1 MQILH
6 SIILSFLL
14 LIASSIVAS
23 AKGTLVLVVDL
34 SASISQEDVKL
45 QMESYATAMEWI
57 TPLEQFN
64 IEAIIFGK
72 KTYHISSGSRQNAAR
87 AFRINQSIDRSST
100 CLHKALSYVEGI
112 YDSLPQP
119 VIIDISG
126 DGEENCDY
134 SGYTHDLLD
143 RLEVKGAIV
152 NTLMIPANKES
163 MMMYMDEPSF
173 NKKQFDLKNYYQS
186 LIRGPGSFSMYIENF
201 YDFEEAIIRKIVKEI
216 ALLD

>member
-1 MQILH
+1 MLV
-6 SIILSFLL
+6 
-14 LIASSIVAS
+14 ASSLVAS
-23 AKGTLVLVVDL
+23 AKGTLVLLIDL
-34 SASISQEDVKL
+34 SASISEENVEL

-57 TPLEQFN
+57 TPLDQFN
-64 IEAIIFGK
+64 IEAIIFGRQ
-72 KTYHISSGSRQNAAR
+72 TYHISSGTRYDAAR

-100 CLHKALSYVEGI
+100 CLHQSLMYVESM
-112 YDSLPQP
+112 YDTLPQP

-134 SGYTHDLLD
+134 SGYTHELLD
-143 RLEVKGAIV
+143 RLEAKGAIV

-163 MMMYMDEPSF
+163 MLIYMDEPSF
-173 NKKQFDLKNYYQS
+173 NKKQIDLKNYYQD

-216 ALLD
+216 ALLDLH